1 VKPKEFRNSGIQKF
15 EEAASPRFF
24 PGLES
29 LRGIAALTVA
39 LYHVSWQSHFVH
51 WSFVRNGALMVDFF
65 FVLSGF
71 VLFHSYG
78 ERLGTW
84 ASTVR
89 FLVIRFGRLY
99 PLHLASLLAFV
110 AIECAKWG
118 AVRFHLANVGSVP
131 FAQNTPGALI
141 SNLLLIHGLGVY
153 DQPTWNIP
161 SWSISV
167 EFYIYALFAL
177 VVALFPKKPLLLAA
191 SGVLAIVGLLVSWKA
206 AGGLD
211 STAKYGFFRGLLG
224 FFCGVIAWH
233 CYAALRRRF
242 GGRML
247 AGAAVTLGALTVAFL
262 CWMQR
267 GLNDFFAIPLFVAI
281 VLVTALL
288 DSRGTSLLD
297 SRALVWLGTIS
308 YSVYMVHPVIIWGF
322 EFVLQYV
329 LKLPRPDYYATGVW
343 TGDAVVLV
351 YAAAVV
357 IVSGWTFRHIEDRFR
372 RKIRQAVERV

>member
-1 VKPKEFRNSGIQKF
+1 MTPS
-15 EEAASPRFF
+15 SSPPPRFF

-78 ERLGTW
+78 GKLESL
-84 ASTVR
+84 SSSLR
-89 FLVIRFGRLY
+89 FMIVRFGRLY

-118 AVRFHLANVGSVP
+118 VVRFHLAAIASVP
-131 FAQNTPGALI
+131 FAQNTPGTLI
-141 SNLLLIHGLGVY
+141 SNLLLIHGLGINN
-153 DQPTWNIP
+153 QPTWNTP

-177 VVALFPKKPLLLAA
+177 VVVLFRKKPLLLAS
-191 SGVLAIVGLLVSWKA
+191 SGALAIVGLIVSWKA

-211 STAKYGFFRGLLG
+211 STVQYGFFRGLLG
-224 FFCGVIAWH
+224 FFCGVITWH
-233 CYAALRRRF
+233 CYAGLRGRF
-242 GGRML
+242 GGRTL
-247 AGAAVTLGALTVAFL
+247 ACIAIALGISAVAFL
-262 CWMQR
+262 CWMRR
-267 GLNDFFAIPLFVAI
+267 GLEDFFAIPLFVSI
-281 VLVTALL
+281 VLTIALL
-288 DSRGTSLLD
+288 DSRGSSLLD
-297 SRALVWLGTIS
+297 WRGFVWLGTIS
-308 YSVYMVHPVIIWGF
+308 YSVYMVHPVVIWCF

-329 LKLPRPDYYATGVW
+329 LKLPRPDYYAMNIW
-343 TGDAVVLV
+343 TGDAVVLLYV
-351 YAAAVV
+351 GVV
-357 IVSGWTFRHIEDRFR
+357 LAVSGWTYRHIEDRFR
-372 RKIRQAVERV
+372 QKIRRIWMGRALSQW

>member
-1 VKPKEFRNSGIQKF
+1 MSAPSPP
-15 EEAASPRFF
+15 PRFF

-29 LRGIAALTVA
+29 LRGVAALTVA

-78 ERLGTW
+78 QKLGTW
-84 ASTVR
+84 AATAR
-89 FLVIRFGRLY
+89 FMTIRFGRLY
-99 PLHLASLLAFV
+99 PLHLASLTAFV
-110 AIECAKWG
+110 VIECAKWS
-118 AVRFHLANVGSVP
+118 AVRFQFANVASVP

-141 SNLLLIHGLGVY
+141 ANLLLIHGLGIY
-153 DQPTWNIP
+153 DQPTWNTP

-167 EFYIYALFAL
+167 EFYIYMLFAL
-177 VVALFPKKPLLLAA
+177 VVGVFRKKPL
-191 SGVLAIVGLLVSWKA
+191 VLATSGALAVVGLLASWRV

-233 CYAALRRRF
+233 CYDRLRGRF
-242 GGRML
+242 GRRML
-247 AGAAVTLGALTVAFL
+247 AGVSVALGVAAVVFL
-262 CWMQR
+262 CWMER
-267 GLNDFFAIPLFVAI
+267 GLADFFAIPLFVGI
-281 VLVTALL
+281 VLATALL
-288 DSRGTSLLD
+288 DSQGASLLD
-297 SRALVWLGTIS
+297 SRGLVWLGTIS
-308 YSVYMVHPVIIWGF
+308 YSVYMVHPVVVWAF

-351 YAAAVV
+351 YAAVV
-357 IVSGWTFRHIEDRFR
+357 LIVSGWTFRHIEDRFR
-372 RKIRQAVERV
+372 RKIRASVEGERA